1 MRRLFVIIC
10 TNIYAFKDIIPCVE
24 TPWVWQLLHQQL
36 RIRLYVHN
44 DPPSVC
50 LPHLR
55 QREPQ
60 IWHIHTHILDIWHNL
75 RIKVQLNVLP
85 KEKRLTLTTFSR
97 IRFVNSA
104 RCGYFDCGLYCCCRF
119 SYRNRSRTTNNL
131 LKSTPTTK
139 SRINSM
145 LTVICDDLRT
155 VSHHFAR
162 SWGVVVFQ
170 NTSITLMNEWQ
181 RTGKIYINNVS
192 YGFI

>member
-1 MRRLFVIIC
+1 MRRLFVILC
-10 TNIYAFKDIIPCVE
+10 TNIYAFKDITMCGNSLGLAASPPTIKDTTLCPQRS
-24 TPWVWQLLHQQL
+24 TF
-36 RIRLYVHN
+36 RLFTS
-44 DPPSVC
+44 PPSTRA
-50 LPHLR
+50 P
-55 QREPQ
+55 
-60 IWHIHTHILDIWHNL
+60 NL
-75 RIKVQLNVLP
+75 TYSYTYSWYLAQSKKRGSIKRILP

-104 RCGYFDCGLYCCCRF
+104 RCGYFDCGLYCCCRC

-181 RTGKIYINNVS
+181 RTGKYINNVS
-192 YGFI
+192 